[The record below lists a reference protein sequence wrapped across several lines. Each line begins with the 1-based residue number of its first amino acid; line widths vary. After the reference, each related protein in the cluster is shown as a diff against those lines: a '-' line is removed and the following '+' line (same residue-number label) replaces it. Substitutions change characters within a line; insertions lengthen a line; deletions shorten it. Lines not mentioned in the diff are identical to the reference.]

1 MTTRPRDSATG
12 ALEPERLRVLLLSDA
27 VPGRNGVGTYYDDL
41 MEHLRPR
48 VARIQLLA
56 PPPPGESGEIPGRHI
71 PMPGD
76 PTQSLFIPS
85 LRAVG
90 EAATALRPH
99 VIVAGSP
106 WILGWSGPWLAR
118 RLDAGLCVG
127 YHTQFERI
135 AALYWPRGLSRLSGP
150 FLRWWDRLFLR
161 FADTV
166 VVLNRALEADARRGG
181 CRRVEVMGTP
191 SPKAFLRRPAPPP
204 PKAIRSL
211 LFLGRLAPEKR
222 VLQVLEAAADHPDL
236 RVRIVGDGPLRSAV
250 DEAAAALPSVETV
263 PWVERDQ
270 VLEYLD
276 AADLVLLPSRFE
288 TFGSAAYEGMLRR
301 RAVLASPTCGF
312 LSWPRLREGAFVT
325 DPGETVSDAVSRL
338 LQLDATVLA
347 RVATAGYEG
356 ARTLSRDA
364 VDHWVAVL
372 CDAARGRS

>member
-1 MTTRPRDSATG
+1 
-12 ALEPERLRVLLLSDA
+12 
-27 VPGRNGVGTYYDDL
+27 
-41 MEHLRPR
+41 
-48 VARIQLLA
+48 
-56 PPPPGESGEIPGRHI
+56 
-71 PMPGD
+71 
-76 PTQSLFIPS
+76 
-85 LRAVG
+85 
-90 EAATALRPH
+90 
-99 VIVAGSP
+99 
-106 WILGWSGPWLAR
+106 
-118 RLDAGLCVG
+118 
-127 YHTQFERI
+127 
-135 AALYWPRGLSRLSGP
+135 
-150 FLRWWDRLFLR
+150 
-161 FADTV
+161 
-166 VVLNRALEADARRGG
+166 
-181 CRRVEVMGTP
+181 
-191 SPKAFLRRPAPPP
+191 
-204 PKAIRSL
+204 
-211 LFLGRLAPEKR
+211 
-222 VLQVLEAAADHPDL
+222 
-236 RVRIVGDGPLRSAV
+236 V